1 MARKGH
7 GKRNP
12 YCKLAVVKAEQ
23 KQVLQRDLADWVKER
38 TLEELLI
45 HQTDVKYDT
54 LAPEWNQD
62 VTM

>member
-23 KQVLQRDLADWVKER
+23 KQVLQRDWVKEG
-38 TLEELLI
+38 TLGKLLI
-45 HQTDVKYDT
+45 RQTDVKYDT
-54 LAPEWNQD
+54 LEPEWDQD